1 MPPNATDNAADNN
14 EPFPPP
20 PPAPRPTQP
29 ARQGESRLP
38 PLVLERMKRVD
49 PTLAR
54 RYEQRSGQ

>member
-1 MPPNATDNAADNN
+1 MPPDATASEADNKP
-14 EPFPPP
+14 EPIPSPLP
-20 PPAPRPTQP
+20 STKEGDPMGR
-29 ARQGESRLP
+29 RIP

>member
-1 MPPNATDNAADNN
+1 MG
-14 EPFPPP
+14 
-20 PPAPRPTQP
+20 R
-29 ARQGESRLP
+29 RIP

>member
-1 MPPNATDNAADNN
+1 MPPDATASEADNKPIPSPLPSTKEG
-14 EPFPPP
+14 EPVG
-20 PPAPRPTQP
+20 
-29 ARQGESRLP
+29 RQIP